1 MKFGKFFDDMKKKA
15 EDFLDKPETKEAI
28 GKLKSEFKEVKGKI
42 DKVVEEGDVILKEK
56 IDGILNKNKNKRDG
70 ETVEGESEE
79 IKETT
84 TEETPTVVEETP
96 TVVEEAPTVVE
107 ETPTVVEETPAVVE
121 ETPTVVEETP
131 TVVEETPAVVEETPT
146 VVEETPTVVEEVLIS
161 SLGLA
166 DKLVNSLSEGGI
178 TTVTQLNALSD
189 KEVLAIK
196 GVGAAALKKLKEAI

>member
-84 TEETPTVVEETP
+84 TEETPTVVEET
-96 TVVEEAPTVVE
+96 PTVVE

>member
-131 TVVEETPAVVEETPT
+131 TVVEE
-146 VVEETPTVVEEVLIS
+146 VLIS